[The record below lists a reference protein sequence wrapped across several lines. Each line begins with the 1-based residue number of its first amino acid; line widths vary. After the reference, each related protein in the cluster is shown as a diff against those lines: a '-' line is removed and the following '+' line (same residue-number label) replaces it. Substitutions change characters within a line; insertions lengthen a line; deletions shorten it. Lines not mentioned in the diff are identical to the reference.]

1 MVWTR
6 FVFILNWTEDLRNDI
21 WKWANK
27 KSIENKIESIMIR
40 LGDNIRDIMAKDIK
54 QLKTFVY

>member
-27 KSIENKIESIMIR
+27 KSIENKIESIVIR
-40 LGDNIRDIMAKDIK
+40 LGDNIRDIMAKDTK